1 VEAQGQSNT
10 SSPGRDAVPGA
21 KNGDS
26 RQPSP
31 SAGGDG
37 PSFDAKELPKAHKK
51 RAYQVAVIL
60 AAMGKQIPVKIDGK
74 PILQSGET
82 LRSFFLLWRRQGGK
96 STLFSELALLEML
109 TNPGRLVTY
118 ASASLLMGREI
129 IAKESQ
135 IIYRTIAE
143 QAARA
148 NGPKIEAVNGQT
160 GKPLPANIDSDA
172 IAEIFEARKL
182 EFKIHHGPGR
192 ISRTQVIAPN
202 AATARG
208 WSGTVLLDEF
218 GFIVDF
224 SDLWEAVEPIISSD
238 RTFRLI
244 GATTPP
250 KDDGHFSYE
259 LTMPEVGA
267 EFPRNPAG
275 NWYVSQLGELIHRVD
290 AYDAEAAGV
299 KIFDRRTGREV
310 SIDEHRLA
318 AIDKD
323 AWWRNYG
330 IKHISGGTSA
340 VGLAE
345 LTTAQQ
351 RGMNTC
357 RTFQV
362 EGDDDITT
370 ACDWLMVNLG
380 DGKVG
385 CGFDVATTENEQS
398 NPSAFAVLEA
408 QGKDNWSARAVLCWK
423 VKDGETALK
432 WITRLLVAIS
442 QRRAGGRCRRLA
454 IDNSN
459 EKYFARLAQKTLT
472 KYCPVELI
480 AGGESCPLAFEEAMN
495 WKQYL
500 GNVLVDELEMNR
512 GTLPPELY
520 IKDDFRRV
528 KRNKGT
534 FTTDTGPDGQHGDT
548 FDAVKLGHRALRS
561 QSSEAA
567 FQSPGFTTG
576 NATGNLAARR
586 DPTTRTPARAVLV

>member
-1 VEAQGQSNT
+1 
-10 SSPGRDAVPGA
+10 
-21 KNGDS
+21 
-26 RQPSP
+26 
-31 SAGGDG
+31 
-37 PSFDAKELPKAHKK
+37 
-51 RAYQVAVIL
+51 
-60 AAMGKQIPVKIDGK
+60 MGKQLPNRIDGK
-74 PILQSGET
+74 PILQPGET

-109 TNPGRLVTY
+109 TNPGRLITY

-218 GFIVDF
+218 GFITDF
-224 SDLWEAVEPIISSD
+224 RDLWEAVEPIISSD

-250 KDDGHFSYE
+250 KDDSHFSYE
-259 LTMPEVGA
+259 LTMPDVGA
-267 EFPRNPAG
+267 QFPRNAAG
-275 NWYVSQLGELIHRVD
+275 NWYVSQLGELVHRVD

-310 SIDEHRLA
+310 TIDEHRLA
-318 AIDKD
+318 AVDRD

-345 LTTAQQ
+345 LTTAQE

-362 EGDDDITT
+362 EDDGGITE
-370 ACDWLMVNLG
+370 ACDWLMLHLG
-380 DGKVG
+380 DGKIG

-398 NPSAFAVLEA
+398 NPSSFAVIESE
-408 QGKDNWSARAVLCWK
+408 GKDHWAARAVLCWK
-423 VKDGETALK
+423 TKDGDTALK
-432 WITRLLVAIS
+432 WLTRLLVAIA
-442 QRRAGGRCRRLA
+442 QRRVGGRCRRLA

-512 GTLPPELY
+512 GALPPDLY
-520 IKDDFRRV
+520 LKEDFRRV

-534 FTTDTGPDGQHGDT
+534 FATDTGPDGQHGDT
-548 FDAVKLGHRALRS
+548 FDAVKLGLRALRA

-567 FQSPGFTTG
+567 FQSPGFASRNTAG
-576 NATGNLAARR
+576 DLAAQR
-586 DPTTRTPARAVLV
+586 DPAAGIPRRAIVI